1 MERIMRTLN
10 KMIPKGITTR
20 RIGDYL
26 YLKGFQLRRMRYR
39 HLHYYSEEF
48 KETIIV
54 EFKYVYTDE
63 LCMAMVK
70 NVERSGVYDK

>member
-1 MERIMRTLN
+1 MDRIMKTLN
-10 KMIPKGITTR
+10 KMIPKGVTTR
-20 RIGDYL
+20 QIGDYL

-39 HLHYYSEEF
+39 HLHYYSKEF

-70 NVERSGVYDK
+70 NVERSGVCD